1 MYWYSGM
8 DYLLPLYR
16 LERWTIMARTI
27 FGIFNEI
34 LMNKKIEA
42 NRLGLPFVAEITDR
56 KVINI
61 ASAYKV
67 SVMCIKI
74 ARELWKMQKFNKNAL
89 HKISQLAIQLSPKD
103 KVFPYNSCVEPKD
116 MAFKNNPHNWGVC
129 CGKNAVDIALASHAL
144 GVFSAEDQ
152 YFFFDKDFGFMSF
165 NEIRSVELSG
175 AMETW
180 VWKQTKGE

>member
-1 MYWYSGM
+1 
-8 DYLLPLYR
+8 
-16 LERWTIMARTI
+16 MARTI

-42 NRLGLPFVAEITDR
+42 DNLNVPFVAEITDR

-61 ASAYKV
+61 ASAYRV
-67 SVMCIKI
+67 SVRCIKI
-74 ARELWKMQKFNKNAL
+74 ARELWEMQKFNKNVL
-89 HKISQLAIQLSPKD
+89 HKVSQLATQLSPKD
-103 KVFPYNSCVEPKD
+103 KVFLYNSCVEPKD
-116 MAFKNNPHNWGVC
+116 MAFKNTRHNWGVC
-129 CGKNAVDIALASHAL
+129 GGKTALDIALASHAL
-144 GVFSAEDQ
+144 GVFSTEDQ

-165 NEIRSVELSG
+165 NEIRSVELAG